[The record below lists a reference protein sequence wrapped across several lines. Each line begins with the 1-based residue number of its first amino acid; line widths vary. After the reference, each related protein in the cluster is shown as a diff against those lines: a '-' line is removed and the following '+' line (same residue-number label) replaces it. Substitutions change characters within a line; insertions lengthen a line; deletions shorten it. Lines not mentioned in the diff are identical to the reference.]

1 MKSVKWR
8 ELVRKMHTAGCAG
21 PLPGGKHLNMKRGK
35 QTITIPNP
43 HGNKEVSAAVVRSI
57 VKALGINED
66 QWNKL

>member
-8 ELVRKMHTAGCAG
+8 ELVRKMHAVGCAG

-35 QTITIPNP
+35 QTITIP
-43 HGNKEVSAAVVRSI
+43 KEVSAGVVRGI
-57 VKALGINED
+57 VKALGITED